1 MPEAQ
6 GPVDAAPVPEGAGS
20 DDAASGRLVREPRT
34 GLMLDE
40 RMAERYGVRPANPWA
55 VGAIGVLVVAFVAG
69 VLGLGYK
76 LATPSTL
83 PKLLTFSVQS
93 PTAVDVTFEV
103 RRDGRVETWCV
114 LRARAVDH
122 TDVGYATVRITPG
135 ADYVQRTYTIATYAE
150 ATTAEV
156 LGCEAGG
163 PPAVDAPAFRPGTTN
178 PEQVEVLDGT

>member
-1 MPEAQ
+1 VSDARE
-6 GPVDAAPVPEGAGS
+6 PVAAAAPASAEGTPRA
-20 DDAASGRLVREPRT
+20 DEGRLVREPRT

-40 RMAERYGVRPANPWA
+40 RMAERYGVRPANRWA
-55 VGAIGVLVVAFVAG
+55 VAVIGVLVVAFVAG
-69 VLGLGYK
+69 VLSLGYK

-83 PKLLTFSVQS
+83 PKLLTFQVAS
-93 PTAVDVTFEV
+93 PTEVKVTFEV
-103 RRDGRVETWCV
+103 RRDGREETYCV

-135 ADYVQRTYTIATYAE
+135 ADYVQRTFPIATYAE

-163 PPAVDAPAFRPGTTN
+163 PPVVDAPAFRPGSTN
-178 PEQVEVLDGT
+178 PPQLEVLDGT